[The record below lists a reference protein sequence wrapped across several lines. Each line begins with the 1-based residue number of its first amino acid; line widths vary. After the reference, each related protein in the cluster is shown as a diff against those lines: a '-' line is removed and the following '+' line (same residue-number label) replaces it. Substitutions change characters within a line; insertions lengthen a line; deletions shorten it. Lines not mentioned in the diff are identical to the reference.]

1 MSVGPLILL
10 KLILLKPKVMN
21 TLKSKLFGFLL
32 ITVFSMGSAVAQKN
46 PDVGGAPMSAKK
58 TIVANAMNSPIHT
71 TLVAAVKQAGLVET
85 LQSDG
90 PFTVFAPVN
99 EAFDQLP
106 DGTVETLMMDKNKAQ
121 LQTVL
126 TYHVVP
132 GKMDSKAIAAAIK
145 KGDGKAMFT
154 TVQGQK
160 LTAWMKGDKL
170 MIKDENGNQATVTI
184 ADVYQSN
191 GVIHVIDTVLL
202 PKS

>member
-1 MSVGPLILL
+1 
-10 KLILLKPKVMN
+10 MN

-99 EAFDQLP
+99 EAFDKLP